1 MNRRTFLI
9 SSYSFVGLL
18 ACKSSGQ
25 ISGPSKNS
33 KIRFGLITDLHYAKR
48 LTVGSRYYEQTVNK
62 LREATKIFN
71 ESGLDFVVELGD
83 FKDIGN
89 NKEQTLSFLD
99 EIEAEF
105 KKFRGPVYHVLGNHD
120 MDNISKSDF
129 LEHTENEGN
138 SQGKTYYSFLWKDVK
153 FIVLDANYN
162 ADGSDYDSGNFD
174 WKEAYIPKVQQ
185 DWLTEELST
194 EQPVIVFVHQLL
206 DLTQQQ
212 QHVCVINALEVI
224 DLLEKSNRVLAVF
237 HGHHHSGSYNFRN
250 GIHYF
255 TMKGM
260 IEGTFPANN
269 SFAIV
274 EIDKSL
280 NISIDGFYNC
290 EDKYFKYSRHP
301 IGYENIR

>member
-1 MNRRTFLI
+1 MDRRTFFI
-9 SSYSFVGLL
+9 SSYGFAGLL
-18 ACKSSGQ
+18 ACNSLGVMSCSSD
-25 ISGPSKNS
+25 SA
-33 KIRFGLITDLHYAKR
+33 KIRFGIITDLHYAKR
-48 LTVGSRYYEQTVNK
+48 PKAGSRDYVQTVNK

-71 ESGLDFVVELGD
+71 ESSLDFVVELGD

-89 NKEQTLSFLD
+89 TKEQTLSFLD

-120 MDNISKSDF
+120 MDNISKTDF
-129 LEHTENEGN
+129 LEHTEN
-138 SQGKTYYSFLWKDVK
+138 QGVSKGKAYYSFLWKGVK

-174 WKEAYIPKVQQ
+174 WKEAYIPQAQQ
-185 DWLTEELST
+185 DWLSRELST
-194 EQPVIVFVHQLL
+194 EQPVIVFLHQLL
-206 DLTQQQ
+206 DLTQK
-212 QHVCVINALEVI
+212 QHNVCVVNAPEVI

-237 HGHHHSGSYNFRN
+237 QGHHHSGSYYFGN
-250 GIHYF
+250 GIYYF
-255 TMKGM
+255 TLKGM
-260 IEGTFPANN
+260 IEGAFPANN

-290 EDKYFKYSRHP
+290 EDKYFRRSRHL
-301 IGYENIR
+301 IGYENIK